1 VRISGAGRAA
11 ALEDIFV
18 SIVIPAFNEQQRLG
32 STLRGWL
39 DFVAAEPYASEIVV
53 VDDGSTD
60 QTSALVVDLARDWP
74 QVRLHRLEP
83 NRGKGFAVKN
93 GALLSRGEYVFYVD
107 ADLNVAPE
115 YVTGALTWLQGGYD
129 VVVGTRSLREYM
141 RTERSLGRV
150 AAGALVQ
157 LVRRVV
163 TLPSIRDTQCGF
175 KGFARAAAQNIFP
188 KVTLSSFAFDVE
200 VLFLARSLHYRIKE
214 MPVTVV
220 YRPGSTVAWRRDLL
234 PSLGDIVRVR
244 VNDLRGQYW

>member
-1 VRISGAGRAA
+1 MNEAQQSST
-11 ALEDIFV
+11 EDVSV

-39 DFVAAEPYASEIVV
+39 DFLTTEPYTFEVVV

-60 QTSALVVDLARDWP
+60 QTSALVLELGREWP

-83 NRGKGFAVKN
+83 NRGKGFAVKS
-93 GALLSRGEYVFYVD
+93 GVLLSRGAYVFYVD
-107 ADLNVAPE
+107 ADLNVAPQ

-141 RTERSLGRV
+141 RTERSAARV

-175 KGFARAAAQNIFP
+175 KGFARAAAQEIFTR
-188 KVTLSSFAFDVE
+188 VTLSSFAFDVE
-200 VLFLARSLHYRIKE
+200 VLFLVRKLHYRIKE
-214 MPVTVV
+214 IPVTVV
-220 YRPGSTVAWRRDLL
+220 FRAGSTVSWRRHLL
-234 PSLGDIVRVR
+234 PSLRDIVRVR
-244 VNDLRGQYW
+244 VNDVRGRYR